1 MLDRCSHA
9 LASYK
14 DEFILATGGKI
25 LGRITAIAE
34 VYSVSDN
41 RWSLIPDMNVE
52 RSDHGSCAVEN
63 YVYVACGLSSRY
75 YKYLQGIERINMN
88 AIDDG
93 WEKIDL
99 YYSLLSPRSQIFMA
113 GLSCDELVIIG
124 GHGIE
129 GLRGDAY
136 ILNIPQMCLVTV
148 IGDKEERIRFAALR
162 N

>member
-1 MLDRCSHA
+1 M
-9 LASYK
+9 K
-14 DEFILATGGKI
+14 
-25 LGRITAIAE
+25 AIA
-34 VYSVSDN
+34 
-41 RWSLIPDMNVE
+41 
-52 RSDHGSCAVEN
+52 
-63 YVYVACGLSSRY
+63 
-75 YKYLQGIERINMN
+75 
-88 AIDDG
+88 DG
-93 WEKIDL
+93 WEELLVSNNKN
-99 YYSLLSPRSQIFMA
+99 LSPRSHIFMA